1 MTIAHACLA
10 RESASLAH
18 VGFQGKRVFEVR
30 KDVPQMSQRNF
41 HLGSQSA
48 NNCSGVS
55 VTVNSG
61 HPAGYIPGSA
71 VTVRP
76 VLTQASTATPR
87 QQAIAKVLLK
97 AVNRKKKT
105 AGAKMFTLRN
115 VNTSIINTCS
125 QMKALIRDQLH
136 NDITEG
142 NFDIGYLQSNT
153 VISIRS
159 KEDLA
164 EIWANIKKGINITL
178 WCDGLRVTTVTTS
191 RQKRRYQTNSDSD
204 VDSGDEDNPPS
215 KKKTKEDR
223 VQKIVDDL
231 KKQHGEK
238 YTTMQYRIWAETV
251 NGGMHKSTTEPPSSS
266 MFNRA
271 GGASTSGNKKSNDAV
286 SEAVSQITSAL
297 TPRLAS
303 LPPSKS
309 NSPAK
314 IIDNR
319 SKCYRQL
326 GELKSLFESG
336 LLSEAE
342 YTAEREA
349 IMSTLQKLSE
359 TGK

>member
-1 MTIAHACLA
+1 
-10 RESASLAH
+10 
-18 VGFQGKRVFEVR
+18 
-30 KDVPQMSQRNF
+30 MSQRF

-61 HPAGYIPGSA
+61 HPAGYVPGSA

-76 VLTQASTATPR
+76 LLTQASTATPR

-105 AGAKMFTLRN
+105 AGAKTFTLRN
-115 VNTSIINTCS
+115 VNPSIINTCS
-125 QMKALIRDQLH
+125 QMKALIRDQLQ

-142 NFDIGYLQSNT
+142 NFDIGYMQSNT

-164 EIWANIKKGINITL
+164 EIWANLKKGTNITL
-178 WCDGLRVTTVTTS
+178 WCDGLRVATGAGIS
-191 RQKRRYQTNSDSD
+191 RQKRHHQTNSDSD

-215 KKKTKEDR
+215 KKKSKEDR

-238 YTTMQYRIWAETV
+238 YTIMQYRIWAETV

-266 MFNRA
+266 MFSRA
-271 GGASTSGNKKSNDAV
+271 GGVSTSGNKRSASNDAV
-286 SEAVSQITSAL
+286 SEAITQITSAL
-297 TPRLAS
+297 TPRLVS

-314 IIDNR
+314 TIDNR

-342 YTAEREA
+342 YAAEREA